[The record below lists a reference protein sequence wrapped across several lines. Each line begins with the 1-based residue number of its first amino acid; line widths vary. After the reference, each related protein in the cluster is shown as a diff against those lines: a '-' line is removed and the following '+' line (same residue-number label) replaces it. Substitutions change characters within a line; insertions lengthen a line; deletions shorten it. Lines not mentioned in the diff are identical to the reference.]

1 MTPPLAL
8 PENPKSPS
16 IRLLFVSTRREWKTG
31 NDETENTRPAN
42 APAPRSLGVA
52 AFFWRRIEGCTF
64 TGAKP
69 PRLHSHMLVATL
81 VMACLARAAG
91 AHDRSTSYSAWE
103 IDGTRARVTVRIS
116 ELDLSRLP
124 LMAADTDQRKR
135 ALAMYLTQHLQLFAG
150 DTACDVSGTP
160 HPLDALPGRTVY
172 EWQLIC
178 PVAEPLRIRSDLLLD
193 EAPSHLHFARVR
205 LGTSKPLERVL
216 SDSERTWS
224 LIDTASPQAAAGQGT
239 SVFGYVLLG
248 IEHIVTGYDHL
259 AFLLA
264 LLLMQTSLRE
274 VAKVVTGFTVA
285 HSITLGLATFGYVQ
299 PAAAAIEALIGLS
312 IALVAVENVWLAS
325 GRNALVPWLIG
336 GGLALLALAAT
347 RGHGRIP
354 GITLAG
360 LALFS
365 SCYFGLLEQVSRP
378 APLRWTIA
386 FIFGLVHGFGF
397 AAVLL
402 EADLSSVR
410 LVQALFGFNVGV
422 EIGQL
427 GAVVLMWPLLRFV
440 ARPGRERVRA
450 AVIEYGSAAVCGL
463 GLFWFVSRAYG
474 AW

>member
-1 MTPPLAL
+1 M
-8 PENPKSPS
+8 N
-16 IRLLFVSTRREWKTG
+16 
-31 NDETENTRPAN
+31 
-42 APAPRSLGVA
+42 RS
-52 AFFWRRIEGCTF
+52 
-64 TGAKP
+64 
-69 PRLHSHMLVATL
+69 RLHLCSQVLRLAFAV
-81 VMACLARAAG
+81 ACLESTAH
-91 AHDRSTSYSAWE
+91 AHDRSISYSAWE
-103 IDGTRARVTVRIS
+103 IDGTRARVTVRITD
-116 ELDLSRLP
+116 LDLSRLP
-124 LMAADTDQRKR
+124 LMAADAAQRKS
-135 ALAMYLTQHLQLFAG
+135 ALGAYFTQHLQLLAG
-150 DTACDVSGTP
+150 DAACEVAAAP
-160 HPLDALPGRTVY
+160 HPLDAVPGRTVY
-172 EWQLIC
+172 EWQLAC
-178 PVAEPLRIRSDLLLD
+178 PAAERLQIRSDLLLD

-205 LGTSKPLERVL
+205 LGTSTPLERVL
-216 SDSERTWS
+216 SDSERIWTV
-224 LIDTASPQAAAGQGT
+224 IDTTVPHAAEGQGT
-239 SVFGYVLLG
+239 SLLGYVLLG

-285 HSITLGLATFGYVQ
+285 HSITLGLATLGYAQ
-299 PAAAAIEALIGLS
+299 PQAGAIEALIGLS
-312 IALVAVENVWLAS
+312 IALVAIENVWLTG

-336 GGLALLALAAT
+336 GALAALALVAT

-365 SCYFGLLEQVSRP
+365 LCYFGLLEQASRP

-427 GAVVLMWPLLRFV
+427 AAVVLIWPLLRFV

-450 AVIEYGSAAVCGL
+450 ALIEYGSAAVCGL

-474 AW
+474 W

>member
-1 MTPPLAL
+1 MNRSELQL
-8 PENPKSPS
+8 
-16 IRLLFVSTRREWKTG
+16 RLHIPCVVLVVACLMR
-31 NDETENTRPAN
+31 
-42 APAPRSLGVA
+42 A
-52 AFFWRRIEGCTF
+52 AF
-64 TGAKP
+64 
-69 PRLHSHMLVATL
+69 
-81 VMACLARAAG
+81 
-91 AHDRSTSYSAWE
+91 AHDRSISYSAWE
-103 IDGTRARVTVRIS
+103 IDGTRARVTVRIT

-124 LMAADTDQRKR
+124 LMAADADRR
-135 ALAMYLTQHLQLFAG
+135 NSALSAYLTQHLQLFAG
-150 DTACDVSGTP
+150 DAACAVAGAP
-160 HPLDALPGRTVY
+160 HPLDAVPGRTVY
-172 EWQLIC
+172 EWQLAC
-178 PVAEPLRIRSDLLLD
+178 PAAERLQIRSDLLLD

-216 SDSERTWS
+216 SDSERTWT
-224 LIDTASPQAAAGQGT
+224 LIDTTSPQVAEGQGT

-299 PAAAAIEALIGLS
+299 PEAGAIEALIGLS
-312 IALVAVENVWLAS
+312 IALVAIENVWLTS

-336 GGLALLALAAT
+336 GALAFLALAAA

-360 LALFS
+360 LGLFS
-365 SCYFGLLEQVSRP
+365 LCYFGLLEQVSRP

-410 LVQALFGFNVGV
+410 LAQALFGFNLGV

-427 GAVVLMWPLLRFV
+427 AAVVLMWPLLRFV
-440 ARPGRERVRA
+440 TRPGRERVRA

-474 AW
+474 VW